1 MLMFRLAVDAFPR
14 VRARIA
20 QRSRMLSARLAWVAA
35 AMVRCSTHLI
45 LFFFF
50 DTEVMLQSRNAF
62 QDTNPQLMRPL
73 A

>member
-1 MLMFRLAVDAFPR
+1 MLMFRLAVDASPR

-45 LFFFF
+45 LFFF

-62 QDTNPQLMRPL
+62 QDTNPQPMRPL